1 MAETML
7 QVFQRHRDCF
17 DFTKEPDWQDS
28 AEARQMCYE
37 RQQEREQ
44 AASEYVSSVL
54 ATNDYW
60 VEDINEDTDKL
71 ALSFQG
77 ILNKAE
83 RKAYREAAC
92 QFLHYVA
99 SALREHRVRQL
110 SPLTRYRMGR
120 EEYPAMNI
128 VTGLSRDEAAREYQR
143 MKKQGFAKVYY
154 FPTEAFPAVFTVL
167 GYAPKGNKRPT
178 SQKNAHSDTDSEGM
192 GNNTPNGSETPPA
205 GKETPKIAVLQPYTP
220 KQKGRTAKPFTTTI
234 ADKDASGKDYTAEQK
249 AVIEGYI
256 KNALSDMKDPKA
268 VIALFVVF
276 FKNGIL
282 KQCPN
287 YSQALSLI
295 DIEGLKDPN
304 EKQKHC
310 PFGMHQRYGKLRNI
324 YFEKDNNYLSLN
336 ETDIKQDNEISP
348 FVIEAEKKLKDL
360 QAALKPKTATKRAKK
375 NPAGT
380 A

>member
-17 DFTKEPDWQDS
+17 DFTKEPNPTAS
-28 AEARQMCYE
+28 TEARQMCYE

-44 AASEYVSSVL
+44 AANEYVNGIL
-54 ATNDYW
+54 AANDNW
-60 VEDINEDTDKL
+60 ADDINEDTNKL
-71 ALSFQG
+71 ALSFQV

-83 RKAYREAAC
+83 RKAYREAAG

-120 EEYPAMNI
+120 EEFRAMNI

-143 MKKQGFAKVYY
+143 MKEQGFAKVYY

-167 GYAPKGNKRPT
+167 GYKPNGSKPHEP
-178 SQKNAHSDTDSEGM
+178 QKNAHSGTNGTGRCS
-192 GNNTPNGSETPPA
+192 NATTTPQTPPA

-249 AVIEGYI
+249 AVIEGNI

-287 YSQALSLI
+287 YWQALSLI

-360 QAALKPKTATKRAKK
+360 QAALKPKKTTTRANKK
-375 NPAGT
+375 PAGT

>member
-1 MAETML
+1 MTTPIINALDVAQQPPFVIGWQELDKFHRAITALYEQQTKSDREAML
-7 QVFQRHRDCF
+7 LDDCLSLILRHRMATGIGIFERNEKIQGSIEEIARLLLSVADGLNTRLPETFIEQCRNSTEESASRF
-17 DFTKEPDWQDS
+17 YQVIAEAYITPDW
-28 AEARQMCYE
+28 
-37 RQQEREQ
+37 
-44 AASEYVSSVL
+44 
-54 ATNDYW
+54 
-60 VEDINEDTDKL
+60 
-71 ALSFQG
+71 
-77 ILNKAE
+77 
-83 RKAYREAAC
+83 
-92 QFLHYVA
+92 
-99 SALREHRVRQL
+99 
-110 SPLTRYRMGR
+110 
-120 EEYPAMNI
+120 
-128 VTGLSRDEAAREYQR
+128 
-143 MKKQGFAKVYY
+143 KK
-154 FPTEAFPAVFTVL
+154 T
-167 GYAPKGNKRPT
+167 
-178 SQKNAHSDTDSEGM
+178 QKNAHSDTDSEGM

-249 AVIEGYI
+249 AVIEGNI

-287 YSQALSLI
+287 YWQALSLI

-324 YFEKDNNYLSLN
+324 YFEKDNNYLSLK
-336 ETDIKQDNEISP
+336 TDIKQDNEISP

-360 QAALKPKTATKRAKK
+360 QAALKPKKTTTRANKK
-375 NPAGT
+375 PAGT